1 MWGGLT
7 EDKVVVR
14 VEDEDT
20 GEILHL
26 AFTDVF
32 TREQADVY
40 NRITAQ
46 VHQSGETD
54 LRRRLSREADG
65 FNEEAKR
72 RGWTVRME
80 LWERPPQ

>member
-20 GEILHL
+20 GEIFHL
-26 AFTDVF
+26 AYTDVF
-32 TREQADVY
+32 TREQSDVY
-40 NRITAQ
+40 NRITAR
-46 VHQSGETD
+46 VHESGETD
-54 LRRRLSREADG
+54 LRRRLSQEVDG
-65 FNEEAKR
+65 FNAEAER

-80 LWERPPQ
+80 FWERPWK